1 MGRIV
6 IQALN
11 IMSSFKYKS
20 TTHAAVP
27 RNGRLLDG
35 RIYPKSGSSS
45 SWTGNG
51 GSVAQYWQL
60 ITQDADGNDL
70 GEENYYLMPVDEV
83 SVASAKDV
91 VAFLTAAPVE
101 GLPVAT
107 YDQLGL
113 VKIKQG
119 CGLSIV
125 DGVLSVDEGAIG
137 GGLDEAQLEE
147 YLTTNKYMKEGDG
160 LTLSSKLTGYT
171 IGESYPPLSADD
183 TILSAFGKLEKNFER
198 YVDTFSNQSVD
209 GIKTFAKT
217 IYGNQDVVCYATGT
231 VSASLP
237 VASTTQLGLVKIGA
251 NLSIDANGVLSA
263 SSQAGGLTDCSPAD
277 STSGYVTSITY
288 YSSSKSLIY
297 QRTTPQSLSWSYGS
311 VTNAGNGSYNSLA
324 KTSFIIPSNTSHL
337 TNGAGFIYDANSKF
351 TSLQNSGNNTQYLA
365 GDGKFYTIGYGELS
379 GVPDLS
385 VYVTL
390 AGNQTITGAKTY
402 SAVGWYNGTSLLKA
416 GPSNN
421 VHIIFGAGSGNC
433 INGVESDDKTL
444 KNLYF
449 NYGSASSNVL
459 VDKTANLFAT
469 GDVVAYSTSSAVSTT
484 PIATTSQLGLVRVKS
499 GGGIA
504 IDSNGYLTCTV
515 TGGGGGSSVT
525 VSPIQT
531 SGTKIATITV
541 DGTDKNLYAPSV
553 VSIKSVSQTTANTG
567 AGQANTVSV
576 LNTNNASI
584 GTFTVYNGPQGPY
597 WRPSYNSSTGVLSW
611 SSSTSTSAPSS
622 ANIKGSQGVSISSIT
637 AKSTSDLS
645 GKPNVYNVNG
655 SNNTVLG
662 TFTVYNGAANFNG
675 GQVNSNIKIKQSS
688 GPGIRF
694 QHTSIGYHIALY
706 LNGSKQF
713 VVAGNS
719 GIDSS
724 SSDIAKI
731 SAGASAWTYSSDI
744 RLKNLI
750 GTLDNVLSATDHI
763 DIIKYTWKD
772 GRDNRLH
779 IGVSAQD
786 FSRYF
791 PEITDI
797 DENGYFGVQYGMIG
811 VISLQ
816 ACKELHSLHK
826 SLDTRVSTIEQW
838 RITTDTNKDALVK
851 RVEALEQMINNKTA

>member
-1 MGRIV
+1 
-6 IQALN
+6 
-11 IMSSFKYKS
+11 MSSFKYKS

-35 RIYPKSGSSS
+35 RIYPSSSLSS

-70 GEENYYLMPVDEV
+70 GEENYYLMPVDEI

-113 VKIKQG
+113 IRIKQG

-137 GGLDEAQLEE
+137 GGLDETQLEE

-183 TILSAFGKLEKNFER
+183 TILSAFGKLEKNFDR
-198 YVDTFSNQSVD
+198 YVDTYSNQSVD
-209 GIKTFAKT
+209 GVKTFSQT
-217 IYGNQDVVCYATGT
+217 IYSNQDVVCYATGT

-237 VASTTQLGLVKIGA
+237 VASTSQLGLVKIGA
-251 NLSIDANGVLSA
+251 NLSIDVNGVLSA
-263 SSQAGGLTDCSPAD
+263 SVQAGGLTDCSPAD
-277 STSGYVTSITY
+277 NTSGYVTSITY
-288 YSSSKSLIY
+288 NSSSKSLIY
-297 QRTTPQSLSWSYGS
+297 QKTTPQSLSWSYGS
-311 VTNAGNGSYNSLA
+311 VTKASNGSYNSLA
-324 KTSFIIPSNTSHL
+324 LSSFAIPKDTSHL
-337 TNGAGFIYDANSKF
+337 TNGAGFIYDANNNF
-351 TSLQNSGNNTQYLA
+351 TSLQSSGNNTQYLA
-365 GDGKFYTIGYGELS
+365 GDGKFYTVRYSELTET
-379 GVPDLS
+379 PDLS
-385 VYVTL
+385 IYVTL
-390 AGNQTITGAKTY
+390 NDAQTITGAKTY

-469 GDVVAYSTSSAVSTT
+469 GDVVAYSTSSAIATT

-525 VSPIQT
+525 VSAIQT
-531 SGTKIATITV
+531 TGTKIATITV
-541 DGTDKNLYAPSV
+541 DGTGTNLYAPSV
-553 VSIKSVSQTTANTG
+553 VSIKSVSQTTSNTG

-576 LNTNNASI
+576 LNTNDKSI
-584 GTFTVYNGPQGPY
+584 GTFKVYNGSQGPRGYGVGSVSANSTSSASGGSSVYYMYDTQNTYIGSFTVYNGKQGETGDLTVGSTITSDMYLRYDKSFYFRYNSNNY
-597 WRPSYNSSTGVLSW
+597 WRIYYN
-611 SSSTSTSAPSS
+611 TSNWNLYFAR
-622 ANIKGSQGVSISSIT
+622 KGSASDSET
-637 AKSTSDLS
+637 AKGWVSQTGSGFIDPSDKRL
-645 GKPNVYNVNG
+645 KM
-655 SNNTVLG
+655 VLG
-662 TFTVYNGAANFNG
+662 DV
-675 GQVNSNIKIKQSS
+675 SNTLEDINNIHVV
-688 GPGIRF
+688 RF
-694 QHTSIGYHIALY
+694 QFINDETHSI
-706 LNGSKQF
+706 N
-713 VVAGNS
+713 
-719 GIDSS
+719 
-724 SSDIAKI
+724 
-731 SAGASAWTYSSDI
+731 
-744 RLKNLI
+744 
-750 GTLDNVLSATDHI
+750 
-763 DIIKYTWKD
+763 
-772 GRDNRLH
+772 
-779 IGVSAQD
+779 
-786 FSRYF
+786 
-791 PEITDI
+791 
-797 DENGYFGVQYGMIG
+797 IG
-811 VISLQ
+811 VIAQDVQTVYPEIISESEDEMNYLGVSYSRIGVIALQ

-838 RITTDTNKDALVK
+838 RITTDTNKDALTK
-851 RVEALEQMINNKTA
+851 RVEALEQMINNKTT

>member
-1 MGRIV
+1 
-6 IQALN
+6 
-11 IMSSFKYKS
+11 MSSFTYKS

-83 SVASAKDV
+83 SVVSAKDV

-113 VKIKQG
+113 IRIKQG

-137 GGLDEAQLEE
+137 GGLDETQLEE

-160 LTLSSKLTGYT
+160 LTLSSKLTGYA
-171 IGESYPPLSADD
+171 IGESYPPLSAND
-183 TILSAFGKLEKNFER
+183 TILSAFGKLEKNFGR

-209 GIKTFAKT
+209 GVKTFAQT
-217 IYGNQDVVCYATGT
+217 IYGNQDVICYATGT

-237 VASTTQLGLVKIGA
+237 VASTSQLGLVKIGA

-263 SSQAGGLTDCSPAD
+263 SEQAGGLTDCSPAD

-288 YSSSKSLIY
+288 NSLSKSLTY
-297 QRTTPQSLSWSYGS
+297 QRTTPKTLSWSYGS
-311 VTNAGNGSYNSLA
+311 VTNASKGSYNSLA
-324 KTSFIIPSNTSHL
+324 EKSFAIPNDTSHL
-337 TNGAGFIYDANSKF
+337 TNGAEYMNTVGSSEFKNF
-351 TSLQNSGNNTQYLA
+351 TSGTGNVVYAVGKDNDYKNRLNYYYYTRRFFESQTLNSVIEITSTTGV
-365 GDGKFYTIGYGELS
+365 GGIKFY
-379 GVPDLS
+379 
-385 VYVTL
+385 
-390 AGNQTITGAKTY
+390 NK
-402 SAVGWYNGTSLLKA
+402 NGTRMRV
-416 GPSNN
+416 GPGNGL
-421 VHIIFGAGSGNC
+421 FGWMLNENGEEVPGRVY
-433 INGVESDDKTL
+433 INWESDS
-444 KNLYF
+444 KNVQF
-449 NYGSASSNVL
+449 DENHNIAAYGDIVA
-459 VDKTANLFAT
+459 FAT
-469 GDVVAYSTSSAVSTT
+469 KSVVANT

-525 VSPIQT
+525 VSAIQT
-531 SGTKIATITV
+531 TGTKIATITV
-541 DGTDKNLYAPSV
+541 DGTGTNLYAPSV

-637 AKSTSDLS
+637 AKSTSELS

-675 GQVNSNIKIKQSS
+675 GQVNSNIRVKQSS

-694 QHTSIGYHIALY
+694 QHTGISHHIALY

-750 GTLDNVLSATDHI
+750 STLDNVLSATDHI

-838 RITTDTNKDALVK
+838 RITTDINKDALTK
-851 RVEALEQMINNKTA
+851 RVEALEQMINNKTV

>member
-1 MGRIV
+1 
-6 IQALN
+6 
-11 IMSSFKYKS
+11 MSSFKYKS

-137 GGLDEAQLEE
+137 GGLDETQLEE

-183 TILSAFGKLEKNFER
+183 TILSAFGKLEKNFDR
-198 YVDTFSNQSVD
+198 YVDTYSNQSVD
-209 GIKTFAKT
+209 GIKTFAQT

-237 VASTTQLGLVKIGA
+237 VASTSQLGLVKIGA

-263 SSQAGGLTDCSPAD
+263 SVQAGGLTDCSPAD

-288 YSSSKSLIY
+288 NSSSKSLTY
-297 QRTTPQSLSWSYGS
+297 QRTTPKTLSWSYGS
-311 VTNAGNGSYNSLA
+311 VTNASKGSYNSLA
-324 KTSFIIPSNTSHL
+324 EKSFVIPNDTLHL
-337 TNGAGFIYDANSKF
+337 TNGAEYINTVGSSKLDNF
-351 TSLQNSGNNTQYLA
+351 TSGTGNVVYAVGKDSDNKNKLNYYYYTRRFFESQTLNSVIEITSTTGV
-365 GDGKFYTIGYGELS
+365 GGIKFY
-379 GVPDLS
+379 
-385 VYVTL
+385 
-390 AGNQTITGAKTY
+390 NN
-402 SAVGWYNGTSLLKA
+402 NGTRMRV
-416 GPSNN
+416 GPGNGL
-421 VHIIFGAGSGNC
+421 FGWMLNENGEEVPGRVY
-433 INGVESDDKTL
+433 INWESDS
-444 KNLYF
+444 KNVQF
-449 NYGSASSNVL
+449 DENHNIAAYGDIVA
-459 VDKTANLFAT
+459 FAT
-469 GDVVAYSTSSAVSTT
+469 KSVVANT

-525 VSPIQT
+525 VNPIQT

-584 GTFTVYNGPQGPY
+584 GTFTVYNGPQGPRGY
-597 WRPSYNSSTGVLSW
+597 TGYGVGSV
-611 SSSTSTSAPSS
+611 SAHSTSSESGGQSIYYMYDTQ
-622 ANIKGSQGVSISSIT
+622 NTYIGS
-637 AKSTSDLS
+637 
-645 GKPNVYNVNG
+645 
-655 SNNTVLG
+655 
-662 TFTVYNGAANFNG
+662 FTVYNGKQGATGNIALGSTITSDMYLNYSKSFYFRY
-675 GQVNSNIKIKQSS
+675 NSNNYWRIYYN
-688 GPGIRF
+688 
-694 QHTSIGYHIALY
+694 TSNWNLY
-706 LNGSKQF
+706 FARKGGASDSESAKGWVSQTGGF
-713 VVAGNS
+713 
-719 GIDSS
+719 IDSS
-724 SSDIAKI
+724 DK
-731 SAGASAWTYSSDI
+731 
-744 RLKNLI
+744 RLKMVLGDVSN
-750 GTLDNVLSATDHI
+750 TLEAINSIHVVRFQFI
-763 DIIKYTWKD
+763 
-772 GRDNRLH
+772 N
-779 IGVSAQD
+779 
-786 FSRYF
+786 
-791 PEITDI
+791 
-797 DENGYFGVQYGMIG
+797 DETHSINIG
-811 VISLQ
+811 VIAQDVQTVYPEIISESGDEMNYLGVNYSRLGVIALQ

-838 RITTDTNKDALVK
+838 RITTDTNKDALTK
-851 RVEALEQMINNKTA
+851 RVEALEQMIGNKTA

>member
-1 MGRIV
+1 
-6 IQALN
+6 
-11 IMSSFKYKS
+11 MSSFKYKS

-35 RIYPKSGSSS
+35 RIYPSSGSSS

-70 GEENYYLMPVDEV
+70 GEENYYLMPVDEI

-113 VKIKQG
+113 IRIKQG

-183 TILSAFGKLEKNFER
+183 TILSAFGKLEKNFGR
-198 YVDTFSNQSVD
+198 YVDTYSNQSVD
-209 GIKTFAKT
+209 GIKTFAQT
-217 IYGNQDVVCYATGT
+217 IYSNQDVICYATGT

-237 VASTTQLGLVKIGA
+237 VASTSQLGLVRIGA

-263 SSQAGGLTDCSPAD
+263 SAQAGGLTDCSPAD

-288 YSSSKSLIY
+288 NSSSKSLTY
-297 QRTTPQSLSWSYGS
+297 QRTTPKTLSWSYGS
-311 VTNAGNGSYNSLA
+311 VTNASSGNYNSLA
-324 KTSFIIPSNTSHL
+324 LSSFVIPKDTAHL
-337 TNGAGFIYDANSKF
+337 TNGARFIYDANNNF
-351 TSLQNSGNNTQYLA
+351 TSLQNSGSYTQYLA
-365 GDGKFYTIGYGELS
+365 GDGKFYTIGYSELS
-379 GVPDLS
+379 GRPDLS
-385 VYVTL
+385 IYVTL
-390 AGNQTITGAKTY
+390 SGAQTITGAKTY

-421 VHIIFGAGSGNC
+421 VHIILGAGSGNC
-433 INGVESDDKTL
+433 INRVESDDKTL

-449 NYGSASSNVL
+449 NYGSSSSNVL

-469 GDVVAYSTSSAVSTT
+469 GDVVAYNTSSAVATI

-584 GTFTVYNGPQGPY
+584 GTFTVYNGPQGPRGY
-597 WRPSYNSSTGVLSW
+597 TGYGVGSV
-611 SSSTSTSAPSS
+611 SAHSTSSESGGQSIYYMYDTQ
-622 ANIKGSQGVSISSIT
+622 NTYIGS
-637 AKSTSDLS
+637 
-645 GKPNVYNVNG
+645 
-655 SNNTVLG
+655 
-662 TFTVYNGAANFNG
+662 FTVYNGKQGAAGTSWSG
-675 GQVNSNIKIKQSS
+675 GTVGNDITISRSNASLYLAYGSGTNKWRIWQNSS
-688 GPGIRF
+688 GSYNLYFRCMD
-694 QHTSIGYHIALY
+694 TSDSAFYITKS
-706 LNGSKQF
+706 GSYGKP
-713 VVAGNS
+713 
-719 GIDSS
+719 
-724 SSDIAKI
+724 
-731 SAGASAWTYSSDI
+731 SDI
-744 RLKNLI
+744 RLKNIVGYLSESLN
-750 GTLDNVLSATDHI
+750 TLDK
-763 DIIKYTWKD
+763 IKIFRYTLKGD
-772 GRDNRLH
+772 PEKHLK
-779 IGVSAQD
+779 IGISAQD
-786 FSRYF
+786 LMSTY
-791 PEITDI
+791 PELVLD
-797 DENGYFGVQYGMIG
+797 GYFSETINDIAYGVDYSTLS
-811 VISLQ
+811 VIALQ

-838 RITTDTNKDALVK
+838 RITADANKDALTK

>member
-1 MGRIV
+1 
-6 IQALN
+6 
-11 IMSSFKYKS
+11 MSSFKYKS

-35 RIYPKSGSSS
+35 RIYPSSSLSS

-70 GEENYYLMPVDEV
+70 GEKNYYLMPVDEI

-91 VAFLTAAPVE
+91 VAFATAAPVE

-113 VKIKQG
+113 IKIKQG

-137 GGLDEAQLEE
+137 GGLDEAQLEA

-160 LTLSSKLTGYT
+160 LTLSSKLTGYA

-183 TILSAFGKLEKNFER
+183 TILSAFGKLEKNFGR
-198 YVDTFSNQSVD
+198 YVDTYSNQSVD
-209 GIKTFAKT
+209 GIKTFSQT

-237 VASTTQLGLVKIGA
+237 VASTSQLGLVKIGA

-263 SSQAGGLTDCSPAD
+263 SVQAGGLTDCSPAD

-288 YSSSKSLIY
+288 NSSSKSLTY
-297 QRTTPQSLSWSYGS
+297 QRTTPKTLSWSYGS
-311 VTNAGNGSYNSLA
+311 VTNASSGNYNSLA
-324 KTSFIIPSNTSHL
+324 LSSFIIPSNTSHL

-421 VHIIFGAGSGNC
+421 VHIILGAGSGNC

-449 NYGSASSNVL
+449 NYGSASNNVL

-469 GDVVAYSTSSAVSTT
+469 GDVVAYSTSSAVATT

-541 DGTDKNLYAPSV
+541 DGSTNSLYAPSV
-553 VSIKSVSQTTANTG
+553 VSIKSVSQTTSNTG

-576 LNTNNASI
+576 LNTNNVSI
-584 GTFTVYNGPQGPY
+584 GTFTVYNGPQGLRGY
-597 WRPSYNSSTGVLSW
+597 TGYGVGSVKANSTSSASGASSTYYMYD
-611 SSSTSTSAPSS
+611 TQNTY
-622 ANIKGSQGVSISSIT
+622 IGS
-637 AKSTSDLS
+637 
-645 GKPNVYNVNG
+645 
-655 SNNTVLG
+655 
-662 TFTVYNGAANFNG
+662 FTVYNGKQGKTGDIALGSTITSDMYLSYSKSFYFRY
-675 GQVNSNIKIKQSS
+675 NSNNYWRIYYNT
-688 GPGIRF
+688 RNWN
-694 QHTSIGYHIALY
+694 LY
-706 LNGSKQF
+706 FARKGSASDSESAKGWVSQTGGF
-713 VVAGNS
+713 
-719 GIDSS
+719 IDSS
-724 SSDIAKI
+724 DR
-731 SAGASAWTYSSDI
+731 
-744 RLKNLI
+744 RLKMVLGDVSN
-750 GTLDNVLSATDHI
+750 TLEAINSIHVVRFQFI
-763 DIIKYTWKD
+763 
-772 GRDNRLH
+772 N
-779 IGVSAQD
+779 
-786 FSRYF
+786 
-791 PEITDI
+791 
-797 DENGYFGVQYGMIG
+797 DETHSINIG
-811 VISLQ
+811 VIAQDIQTVYPEIISESGDEMNYLGVNYSRLGVIALQ

-826 SLDTRVSTIEQW
+826 SLNTRVSTIEQW
-838 RITTDTNKDALVK
+838 RITTDANKDALVK